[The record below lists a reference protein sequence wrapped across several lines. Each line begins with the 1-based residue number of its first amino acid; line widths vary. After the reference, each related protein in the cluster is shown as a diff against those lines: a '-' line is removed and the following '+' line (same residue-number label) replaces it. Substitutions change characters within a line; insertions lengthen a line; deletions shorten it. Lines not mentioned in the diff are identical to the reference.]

1 MQNHL
6 LKTIK
11 LLAQDGVQFVICGGI
26 ACILQGCD
34 RTTYDLDLNLA
45 LDQKNLEKFI
55 QIAKKLKLQPRIPEP
70 IENILDADKRKNWI
84 EEKHALVYT
93 LLTEFGDFQIDL
105 FLVYPISFASLQKN
119 ADEFDID
126 GIKIKVSSIQDL
138 ITAKEKV
145 YPLRDKD
152 QFDLKQLKE
161 LLHART
167 ASKNPPGF

>member
-1 MQNHL
+1 M
-6 LKTIK
+6 
-11 LLAQDGVQFVICGGI
+11 V
-26 ACILQGCD
+26 
-34 RTTYDLDLNLA
+34 
-45 LDQKNLEKFI
+45 
-55 QIAKKLKLQPRIPEP
+55 KKLKLQPRIPEP